1 MSFFV
6 GITIT
11 KKFDKK
17 SSFPMLLKSYN
28 HLHPLFEAKS
38 FFVYKSDED
47 SSLNI
52 FEMVVNISEPTKELY

>member
-1 MSFFV
+1 
-6 GITIT
+6 
-11 KKFDKK
+11 
-17 SSFPMLLKSYN
+17 MLLKSYN

-47 SSLNI
+47 NNLNI